1 MPLPIDLPGKIIC
14 VGLNYVDHAAETG
27 SKVPDEP
34 LLFAKWSNVLIGP
47 GEPIVLPG
55 PIDER
60 IDYEGELGVV
70 IGQRVKHASREN
82 ALEAVRGYVCFNDVS
97 ARTLQATQNR
107 WSRGKCADTFGP
119 VGALTPASE
128 IDDPQRLSIRTVL
141 NGETMQDG
149 NTADMIFP
157 VAELIAYITQIMTLE
172 PGDLIATG
180 TPPGVGLGRDPQVFL
195 KDGDEVT
202 VEIEGVGSLTN
213 PVRAAPS

>member
-1 MPLPIDLPGKIIC
+1 
-14 VGLNYVDHAAETG
+14 LNYIDHAAETG
-27 SKVPDEP
+27 SKVPEEP

-107 WSRGKCADTFGP
+107 WSRGKSPDTFGP
-119 VGALTPASE
+119 VGPLTPASE
-128 IDDPQRLSIRTVL
+128 ISDPQSLSIRTVL

-157 VAELIAYITQIMTLE
+157 IAELIEYITQIMTLE

-180 TPPGVGLGRDPQVFL
+180 TPPGVGVGRDPQVFL

-202 VEIEGVGSLTN
+202 VEIEGVGRLTN
-213 PVRAAPS
+213 PVIAPASAARTA

>member
-1 MPLPIDLPGKIIC
+1 MPLPIDLPGKIVC
-14 VGLNYVDHAAETG
+14 VGLNYLDHAAETG
-27 SKVPDEP
+27 SKVPEEP

-55 PIDER
+55 PIDAR

-70 IGQRVKHASREN
+70 IGQRVKHASRAN

-119 VGALTPASE
+119 VSAMTPASE
-128 IDDPQRLSIRTVL
+128 ISDPQRLSIRTTL

-157 VAELIAYITQIMTLE
+157 IAELIEYITQIMTLE

-180 TPPGVGLGRDPQVFL
+180 TPPGVGVGRDPQVFL

-202 VEIEGVGSLTN
+202 VEIEGVGRLTN
-213 PVRAAPS
+213 PVRAAA